1 VSALKVVPV
10 GPARRNVD
18 QMSSDP
24 AASVALATLRRARA
38 QQEAT
43 HRWMRRLVPPLF
55 AVVAVA
61 VFSSGRN
68 PGLASRDVDTA
79 IAVGGFAL
87 GGLGALTARYR
98 RVAVRIIFAV
108 MLLASSAAQRYRR
121 PRLGDRSHLFPR
133 VSPPGKPR
141 YCH

>member
-1 VSALKVVPV
+1 
-10 GPARRNVD
+10 
-18 QMSSDP
+18 
-24 AASVALATLRRARA
+24 
-38 QQEAT
+38 
-43 HRWMRRLVPPLF
+43 MRRLVPPLF